1 MEHDE
6 VPDRVIDPEPPTPG
20 PAPILSSI
28 LRLVDGGMTVVDQP

>member
-6 VPDRVIDPEPPTPG
+6 VPDRVIDPEPTPG

-28 LRLVDGGMTVVDQP
+28 LPLVDGGMTVVDRP